1 MHNKVINN
9 IFIGFGL
16 SLLILGFLRVKLLL
30 TNYYGSQA
38 LILLFIIIAL
48 SFLIWSIII
57 VFKGSRL
64 SRLDRFT
71 PLITILVSLIAYNVL
86 PLNAWYAQV
95 ENHYISKQRNEAAQW
110 AVNQSVSNDK
120 AAHFLDLPSQYQN
133 LSGSKSI
140 RVINN
145 NGQYLIEFFY
155 YGMLDNYTAV
165 YYVSD
170 NNVDIIKEYF
180 GIIVSKTK
188 LEDHWYFVVLS

>member
-9 IFIGFGL
+9 IFISFGL
-16 SLLILGFLRVKLLL
+16 SLLILGFFRVKLLL
-30 TNYYGSQA
+30 TNYFGSQA
-38 LILLFIIIAL
+38 LILLFLIIAL

-57 VFKGSRL
+57 FFKGSRL
-64 SRLDRFT
+64 SRLNRFA
-71 PLITILVSLIAYNVL
+71 PLIIILVSLVAYNIL
-86 PLNAWYAQV
+86 PLNAWYAQI
-95 ENHYISKQRNEAAQW
+95 ENHYIGKQRNEAVQW
-110 AVNQSVSNDK
+110 VINQSIPNDK
-120 AAHFLDLPSQYQN
+120 ATHSLDLPSQYQN
-133 LSGSKSI
+133 LSNTKSI

-170 NNVDIIKEYF
+170 NNVDIVNDFF
-180 GIIVSKTK
+180 GIIISKTK